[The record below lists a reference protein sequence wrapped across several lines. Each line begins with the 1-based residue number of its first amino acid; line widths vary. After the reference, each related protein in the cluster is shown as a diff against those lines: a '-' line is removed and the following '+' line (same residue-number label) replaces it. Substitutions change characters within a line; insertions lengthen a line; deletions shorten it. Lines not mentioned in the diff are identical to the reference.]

1 MMPAMSET
9 SNRTKPS
16 GWYADPEDPARLRKW
31 DGVGWTDS
39 WMAGPGGPSA
49 GPGGPGAGLTAAP
62 VTLPAFSAGGR
73 GSEPRWH
80 LDPSAPTLRRERYWD
95 GEEWTARLRHGT
107 VFPGR
112 TTLGSGFFT
121 LAAWLR
127 GLFYVQVAVSAVAAV
142 VAVWVVSVLNRWLRA
157 PATISVEE
165 GNRVDLVDL
174 AVGGVSGLLYL
185 VTGVVFIVW
194 LWKAYS
200 SDRVDP
206 TRLRHGRGW
215 TIGAWFVPIL
225 NLFRPFQL
233 VRDLR
238 DGIRSAMGAT
248 GADRKRW
255 LVRSWWAA
263 FLTMSLFDSAGQVVD
278 RASGSQEGFDL
289 ITSMRTLTWLSFGS
303 SLASV
308 AAAALA
314 ALLVRRLTPGCDRW
328 STSNRPSRSCAAGPV
343 AVHELRVPRG
353 AVTHDRDPRP
363 ARQYR

>member
-16 GWYADPEDPARLRKW
+16 GWYPDPEDAARLRKW

-39 WMAGPGGPSA
+39 WMAAPGTPRAPDA
-49 GPGGPGAGLTAAP
+49 GVAGAAVGAPLGSGAVVAVPG
-62 VTLPAFSAGGR
+62 
-73 GSEPRWH
+73 WH
-80 LDPSAPTLRRERYWD
+80 HDPYAPTARRERFWD
-95 GEEWTARLRHGT
+95 GTQWTPRLRHGS

-112 TTLGSGFFT
+112 TSLGPGFFT
-121 LAAWLR
+121 LAGWLR
-127 GLFYVQVAVSAVAAV
+127 GLFYVQVAASV
-142 VAVWVVSVLNRWLRA
+142 VGALASVWVVSVLNRWLRA
-157 PATISVEE
+157 PETITVAE

-174 AVGGVSGLLYL
+174 VVGGLSGLLYA
-185 VTGVVFIVW
+185 VTGVVFVVW
-194 LWKAYS
+194 LWKAYN

-206 TRLRHGRGW
+206 VRLQHGRGW

-248 GADRKRW
+248 GPDRKRW

-263 FLTMSLFDSAGQVVD
+263 FLTMSLVDSTSRTVD
-278 RASGSQEGFDL
+278 AVSGSQAGFDL
-289 ITSMRTLTWLSFGS
+289 ISTMRTQSWLSFGS

-314 ALLVRRLTPGCDRW
+314 ALLVRRLTSGL
-328 STSNRPSRSCAAGPV
+328 RPIEYLEPT
-343 AVHELRVPRG
+343 E
-353 AVTHDRDPRP
+353 
-363 ARQYR
+363 